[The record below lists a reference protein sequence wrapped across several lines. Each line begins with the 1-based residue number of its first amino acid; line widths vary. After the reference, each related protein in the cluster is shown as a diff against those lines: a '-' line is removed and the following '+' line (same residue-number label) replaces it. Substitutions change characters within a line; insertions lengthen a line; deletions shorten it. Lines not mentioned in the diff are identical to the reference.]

1 MGELSMKKSILA
13 IGLAFLLLVLSSGCS
28 GGKDLE
34 IMGIVET
41 SIISHYSEVAGKIIA
56 MPLELGQEVKA
67 GDIIAVIDD
76 SGGKY
81 SLEQLEAV
89 AAKKQALLEEAL
101 EGADTELIR
110 QGENNVLLAEKA
122 LESAQLNN
130 DLVQRAYQR
139 AEELFAAGGLAESA
153 WEEARYKSEQST
165 IDINIKQ
172 AQLDNA
178 RQQLAILYRG
188 AKKVQI
194 EALQAEIDLTS
205 SQIKQIK
212 ENLEK
217 YEITALADGTVIS
230 RNYLLG
236 NMAAA
241 GYNIADIAS
250 KSDKYLLAYLPE
262 KYLPD
267 IGYGQEVLIKNGNEE
282 YEGIISYIDSKAQY
296 TPKEMQTAANKNQ
309 DTVKIKVRFKEDNPL
324 KIGEKAKLVLKKA
337 AD

>member
-1 MGELSMKKSILA
+1 MELAVKKSILVA
-13 IGLAFLLLVLSSGCS
+13 GLAFLLLVSSSGCS

-41 SIISHYSEVAGKIIA
+41 AIISHYSEVAGKIIA

-110 QGENNVLLAEKA
+110 QGENNVLLAAKA

-178 RQQLAILYRG
+178 RQQLAILHRG

-212 ENLEK
+212 ENLDK
-217 YEITALADGTVIS
+217 YEITALTDGTVIS

-236 NMAAA
+236 NMAAV

-250 KSDKYLLAYLPE
+250 KNDKYLLAYLPE

-324 KIGEKAKLVLKKA
+324 KIGEKAVMVLKKA